1 MFFINTDDRDSLPGV
16 KNFQESL
23 NFFSGKSGAKNRKK
37 MEIRKNLDKKNWKSG
52 KRCFIAKNYSMIII
66 TANSL
71 FDIFSVFIENDQ
83 AVLYHKGKNNKNLN
97 N

>member
-1 MFFINTDDRDSLPGV
+1 M
-16 KNFQESL
+16 
-23 NFFSGKSGAKNRKK
+23 KNRKK
-37 MEIRKNLDKKNWKSG
+37 RGIRKNPDEKKG
-52 KRCFIAKNYSMIII
+52 KTMKCGFMAKNYSMIII

-83 AVLYHKGKNNKNLN
+83 TVLHHKGKNNKNLN